1 MSKKASLRASQHSG
15 REGSGRHNDRSF
27 LTGRSAAWIQE
38 HADHI
43 DTTRTSENQV
53 ITWDHQTDIERSER
67 AWYAQTYGPAQEE
80 TNRRYVRERHPD
92 RCKTTD
98 DLYEGRLTRPEEMIL
113 QVGSKD
119 ARADVVAFI
128 DAYQAYQV
136 RLEAW
141 NRAHGGHMHILS
153 MALHMDE
160 TTPHIHI
167 RRVWDY
173 QDRDGLT
180 RLGQAKALE
189 QAGIELPD
197 PTKPAGRYN
206 NRKMTFDAL
215 ARGWWQEACRAHGL
229 EIETEPLPDRRHKA
243 KADYIRDQMA
253 QEIDDLTTDRDRL
266 QAERHELLC
275 ERDGAAR
282 QAADA
287 RHTCGQV
294 SQEVDALTAQ
304 RDALRIEAD
313 QLAQDTKKARQRA
326 LQASQE
332 AQKLQA
338 ERDEI
343 SRQTDQARETWT
355 QAVKVARDASTRA
368 DAVSQH
374 VDQVTGD
381 LKRLMAKRDTL
392 QAQVDELTLTKAMSD
407 IPENSAITRIEAEAK
422 PSLFDKDRITLSR
435 TGYECLLTWSKAAWR
450 DRKAREASQQELV
463 YAQGRAREASEAK
476 GFRSIS
482 DHLASI
488 EAREALARY
497 QAMERAHPD
506 VFRQMDQIQ
515 TRKAWT
521 RELESDRGDDLTR

>member
-1 MSKKASLRASQHSG
+1 MSKTASLRASQHSG

-27 LTGRSAAWIQE
+27 LVGRSAAWIQE

-43 DTTRTSENQV
+43 DTTRTSQNQV
-53 ITWDHQTDIERSER
+53 ITWDGTADIEQSER
-67 AWYAQTYGPAQEE
+67 AWYARTYGAAQEE
-80 TNRRYVRERHPD
+80 TNRRYIRERHPD

-98 DLYEGRLTRPEEMIL
+98 DLYDGKLTRPEEMIL
-113 QVGSKD
+113 QVGNKD
-119 ARADVVAFI
+119 ARADEGAFI
-128 DAYQAYQV
+128 EALNTYHA
-136 RLEAW
+136 RLVEW
-141 NRAHGGHMHILS
+141 NHAHGDHMHILS

-173 QDRDGLT
+173 TDRDGLT

-206 NRKMTFDAL
+206 NRKMTFDTR

-229 EIETEPLPDRRHKA
+229 EIETEPLPDRRHQA
-243 KADYIRDQMA
+243 KADYIRGQMA
-253 QEIDDLTTDRDRL
+253 QEIDDLTADRNRL
-266 QAERHELLC
+266 QVEQHDFLV
-275 ERDGAAR
+275 ERDEAAR
-282 QAADA
+282 QAAEA
-287 RHTCGQV
+287 RYTRGQIT
-294 SQEVDALTAQ
+294 QEIEALTAQ
-304 RDALRIEAD
+304 RDGLRVEAD
-313 QLAQDTKKARQRA
+313 QLAQDIKKARQRA

-338 ERDEI
+338 ERDDL
-343 SRQTDQARETWT
+343 SRQMDQARETWSR
-355 QAVKVARDASTRA
+355 AVRVARDASARA
-368 DAVSQH
+368 DGITKQA
-374 VDQVTGD
+374 DQVTGD
-381 LKRLMAKRDTL
+381 LKRLMAKRDEL
-392 QAQVDELTLTKAMSD
+392 QAQVDDLTLTKAMSD

-422 PSLFDKDRITLSR
+422 PTLLDRDKITLSR
-435 TGYECLLTWSKAAWR
+435 ASYECLLTWSRSAWR
-450 DRKAREASQQELV
+450 DRKGREAAHQELV
-463 YAQGRAREASEAK
+463 YAQGRAREATEAQ
-476 GFRSIS
+476 GFKSIS

-506 VFRQMDQIQ
+506 AFRQMDQIQ